1 MALSAPF
8 PAGFGTLLE
17 GKAQGKGSISGGSAL
32 GKDAFPALCAKLLA
46 EACLPA
52 CQCGWRVCM
61 EVVGASRV
69 GEEVSETVWEGP
81 ECSCRCN

>member
-17 GKAQGKGSISGGSAL
+17 GMAQGKGSISGGSAL

-52 CQCGWRVCM
+52 SVGGGCVWRWWVQA
-61 EVVGASRV
+61 G
-69 GEEVSETVWEGP
+69 
-81 ECSCRCN
+81 

>member
-17 GKAQGKGSISGGSAL
+17 GTAQGKGSISGGSAL
-32 GKDAFPALCAKLLA
+32 GKDAFPALCVKLLA

-52 CQCGWRVCM
+52 CLPVWVEGVYGGGGCKQGRRGGKRDC
-61 EVVGASRV
+61 VGRA
-69 GEEVSETVWEGP
+69 
-81 ECSCRCN
+81 